1 MYWARMEKP
10 QWPGIH
16 AIELFYTLHGNRLKC
31 LSFSSHSLYRYDIG
45 EVYFIFYQIFEQ
57 IYKWI
62 FNQKETK
69 RHRTYNWSCESIWS
83 RVSEV
88 LFAICKFRG
97 NWHRST
103 HQLLDTWRIRV
114 EYFEVRYIYTYII
127 YLSYF
132 KLIPSSGLYTTCD
145 NKEYCGDYSP
155 SSKDILIFHHR
166 GEATGNLIGLYV
178 KCQIIVS
185 R

>member
-1 MYWARMEKP
+1 MP
-10 QWPGIH
+10 I
-16 AIELFYTLHGNRLKC
+16 I
-31 LSFSSHSLYRYDIG
+31 FSHPLYRHDIG

-69 RHRTYNWSCESIWS
+69 GHRTYNWSCESIWS

-97 NWHRST
+97 NSHIST
-103 HQLLDTWRIRV
+103 RQLLDTSRIRV
-114 EYFEVRYIYTYII
+114 EHLWLIYIHII

-145 NKEYCGDYSP
+145 NKEYCGDYNP
-155 SSKDILIFHHR
+155 SSKEILIFHHR
-166 GEATGNLIGLYV
+166 GEATGNLIGLYI
-178 KCQIIVS
+178 KY
-185 R
+185 